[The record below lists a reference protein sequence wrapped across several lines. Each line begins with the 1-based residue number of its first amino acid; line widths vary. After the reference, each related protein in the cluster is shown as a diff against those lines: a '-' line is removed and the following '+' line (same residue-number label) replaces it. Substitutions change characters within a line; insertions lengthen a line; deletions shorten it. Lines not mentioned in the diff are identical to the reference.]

1 MNILMGSSN
10 NLFGL
15 EQIEVD
21 NKNFD
26 TTRIFE
32 EIHKEI
38 GEFLTGEINSDS
50 TDGVFDFLENLT
62 NHLLEDFDEL
72 IGEGND
78 KKRFVKALTRIFALL
93 LNTKVDATDK
103 IKRILKIAI
112 EMTLK
117 IWQGPNYLHVKE
129 DVGSHPGRYVKIEYI
144 KGLNEP
150 TPARLSGPNLN
161 KNKWT
166 LRKMETSSRP

>member
-1 MNILMGSSN
+1 MSSD

-32 EIHKEI
+32 VIHKEI
-38 GEFLTGEINSDS
+38 GEYLTREIDNDS
-50 TDGVFDFLENLT
+50 TDGVFDFLKNLT
-62 NHLLEDFDEL
+62 NRLQEDFDEL
-72 IGEGND
+72 IGDDND

-93 LNTKVDATDK
+93 LNTKVDTTDK

-112 EMTLK
+112 ETTLK
-117 IWQGPNYLHVKE
+117 IWQGPN
-129 DVGSHPGRYVKIEYI
+129 
-144 KGLNEP
+144 
-150 TPARLSGPNLN
+150 
-161 KNKWT
+161 
-166 LRKMETSSRP
+166 